1 MDRRRASTSRV
12 AQGQAKVEISK
23 MESTEDACLLCH
35 HSSKISRRTENE
47 VCRTTNKHSVTEFP
61 PWSTLLP
68 ATNRS
73 MQVKGKI
80 VAFADEEQTPVLSR
94 HAFPDNN
101 QTSKLL
107 PLKLDISS
115 TLTTS
120 FSAPGTNI
128 VAGSKIVCLWDQ
140 NTYYPGVVTKI
151 HSCTPDS
158 YDVQFND
165 GDAQRKVAL
174 SNILGLTLYMGS
186 VTIHQEQQSTDI
198 TGVICAIRP
207 LSTNLAGMA
216 RYDPK
221 NGISGTR
228 EKKKFAFKVSIASQ
242 QNPQKCLC
250 FSEQTILQKR
260 HPLLFPF
267 FWNPPQHPPRQ
278 PATTINTHSREC
290 TRLRIMTHYS
300 KLYEGCKKCM
310 RLVNLIVRFVMDSN
324 SRA

>member
-61 PWSTLLP
+61 PWSTLLT

-73 MQVKGKI
+73 MEVKGKI
-80 VAFADEEQTPVLSR
+80 VSFADEEKTPVR
-94 HAFPDNN
+94 RRQACPDNN
-101 QTSKLL
+101 RISTLL

-115 TLTTS
+115 TSTTS

-165 GDAQRKVAL
+165 GDTQCKVAL
-174 SNILGLTLYMGS
+174 SNILDLTLYMGS
-186 VTIHQEQQSTDI
+186 VTTHQEQQSTDV

-221 NGISGTR
+221 NYEYGISGTR
-228 EKKKFAFKVSIASQ
+228 EKKKICFQSFNCITTKPTKVPLFQRTNNIAEKAPTVLS
-242 QNPQKCLC
+242 NFLKPTTASTKTA
-250 FSEQTILQKR
+250 S
-260 HPLLFPF
+260 HH
-267 FWNPPQHPPRQ
+267 NQHTLKGVH
-278 PATTINTHSREC
+278 TTKNNEIGRASCRE
-290 TRLRIMTHYS
+290 R
-300 KLYEGCKKCM
+300 
-310 RLVNLIVRFVMDSN
+310 V
-324 SRA
+324 